1 MDLKGKLA
9 QTILALLF
17 VSFIV
22 WIGILRNENKAL
34 RNDIKQLKIDY
45 SISLD
50 SLRNEIYV
58 KDSIVMDCEGI
69 LQNPKDAIRLKRI
82 YNTAK

>member
-34 RNDIKQLKIDY
+34 RNDINQLKIDY